1 MGAPPTHLTNLKV
14 AKTPDGAATLEVDG
28 ELGTL
33 KAGRGDA
40 APENLVQTVAFVAQ
54 ANAQVVDS
62 AFLIAQRKWKVA
74 AIRQIHGTAGTDA
87 GAVGARVRKATG
99 TQAPSAGVALHT
111 ADFDLKA
118 AVNTAQVGTLTA
130 TAADLEL
137 AVGDRLAADIVG
149 VATAV
154 AGLVIEVDL
163 IPV

>member
-1 MGAPPTHLTNLKV
+1 MGDVSHLSKLTIQEVRDEVNE
-14 AKTPDGAATLEVDG
+14 ARDRQIKTAE
-28 ELGTL
+28 
-33 KAGRGDA
+33 
-40 APENLVQTVAFVAQ
+40 FVAQ
-54 ANAQVVDS
+54 ANAQVVDA
-62 AFLIAQRKWKVA
+62 AFFIAQRKWRVA
-74 AIRQIHGTAGTDA
+74 AIREIHGTLGTDA

-118 AVNTAQVGTLTA
+118 AINTGQVGTLTA

>member
-1 MGAPPTHLTNLKV
+1 MGDVSHLSKLTIQEVRDEVNE
-14 AKTPDGAATLEVDG
+14 ARDRQIKTAE
-28 ELGTL
+28 
-33 KAGRGDA
+33 
-40 APENLVQTVAFVAQ
+40 FVAQ
-54 ANAQVVDS
+54 ANAQVVDA
-62 AFLIAQRKWKVA
+62 AFFIAQRKWRVA
-74 AIRQIHGTAGTDA
+74 AIREIHGTAGTDA

-118 AVNTAQVGTLTA
+118 AINTGQVGTLTA